1 MARNAPQA
9 AGDGPSG
16 KEGKA
21 VVSETTDVV
30 VTRLRC
36 HLLKVEHAGG
46 YQLVVGGRL
55 LLEDR
60 GGKKTP
66 HADLPP
72 YTPEMFP
79 VDYGAWDASDEQDDR
94 VRVFLGDNGRATHRV
109 GDVRAATLLFAPLDA
124 DHVRAWLRSRAK
136 GGAKCADS

>member
-1 MARNAPQA
+1 M
-9 AGDGPSG
+9 
-16 KEGKA
+16 
-21 VVSETTDVV
+21 VSETTEVV

-60 GGKKTP
+60 GGRKTP
-66 HADLPP
+66 RPDLPP

-79 VDYGAWDASDEQDDR
+79 VDYGEWDSSEGQDER
-94 VRVFLGDNGRATHRV
+94 VHVFMADNGRATHRI
-109 GDVRAATLLFAPLDA
+109 GDVRAATLLFTPLDP
-124 DHVRAWLRSRAK
+124 DNVRAWLLSKAK